1 VRCEQRRP
9 TEAAFDECRY
19 SVPRVAEVNPDKYL
33 GIGRVCTSDTI
44 RPSLA
49 DISRRASTSD
59 TQGLSGKLN
68 WDFQPGNSVTKKIAY
83 QESLQKPVAWF
94 WVI

>member
-1 VRCEQRRP
+1 VRYEQRGP

-19 SVPRVAEVNPDKYL
+19 SVPRVGEVNPDKYL

-44 RPSLA
+44 RPFLA
-49 DISRRASTSD
+49 DISRRASTRDS
-59 TQGLSGKLN
+59 QGLSGKLN